1 MEKNSFIAQYLPSS
15 TISKRLVVL
24 GGGESGVGTALL
36 ASAKGYEVFLSDK
49 GEISASYKSM
59 LDSHNIQYESGIHT
73 VSSILNAD
81 IVMKSPGIS
90 DKVEIVK
97 QIREKNILVVS
108 EIEFASWF
116 TTSKIIAIT
125 GSNGKTTVTSL
136 IYTIF
141 KEAGLNVALGG
152 NIGKSFALQVLE
164 DTYDYYVLEVSSF
177 QLDDT
182 FTFHPNVAVLTNIT
196 PDHLDRYDYKFEN
209 YIISKFKIT
218 QNQSSDDYFVICK
231 DDEVIMSY
239 LSQHSTNATI
249 IPFSYDEEM
258 DLGAFTK
265 NNEIIFKTHKTQFSM
280 SIQELGI
287 KGRHNVYNSM
297 AAGIVGSIY
306 GLRKE
311 QIRQSLANFRSLE
324 HRLETVSKVR
334 GVEFINDSKA
344 TNVNSSWYAL
354 ESMSK
359 PTIWIAGGVD
369 KGNDYSVLEPLVK
382 SKVKAM
388 ICLGV
393 DNTKLHASFGKHVDV
408 IINVQSMHDAVQM
421 AYQMGKSGDVVLLSP
436 ACASFDLFEN
446 YEDRGQQFKDC
457 VQQL

>member
-1 MEKNSFIAQYLPSS
+1 MERNVIIAQYLPSANNP
-15 TISKRLVVL
+15 KRLVIL
-24 GGGESGVGTALL
+24 GGGESGVGAALL

-49 GEISASYKSM
+49 GEITSTYRAT
-59 LDSHNIQYESGIHT
+59 LDSNQIQYESGTHT
-73 VSSILNAD
+73 VASILNAD
-81 IVMKSPGIS
+81 LVVKSPGIS
-90 DKVEIVK
+90 DKVDILK
-97 QIREKNILVVS
+97 QIRERNILVVS

-116 TTSKIIAIT
+116 TSSKIIAIT

-136 IYTIF
+136 IYAIF

-152 NIGKSFALQVLE
+152 NIGNSFALLSLE
-164 DTYDYYVLEVSSF
+164 NTYDYYVLEVSSF
-177 QLDDT
+177 QLDDIYT
-182 FTFHPNVAVLTNIT
+182 FRPNVAVLTNIT
-196 PDHLDRYDYKFEN
+196 PDHLDRYDYNFEN

-218 QNQSSDDYFVICK
+218 QNQTADDFFVICK
-231 DDEVIMSY
+231 DDQVIMSH
-239 LSQHSTNATI
+239 LSHNPTKAQLV
-249 IPFSYDEEM
+249 PFSYDEE
-258 DLGAFTK
+258 LEFGAFTK
-265 NNEIIFKTHKTQFSM
+265 NNEIYFKTHKTQFSM
-280 SIQELGI
+280 SNQELGI

-369 KGNDYSVLEPLVK
+369 KGNDYTVLEPLVK
-382 SKVKAM
+382 GKVKAM
-388 ICLGV
+388 ICLGL